1 MLELLNPLFINTSI
15 GYWSVKILCV
25 CVFFLLKGKAD
36 VVFILA
42 DLVESY
48 ADTEHSFLE
57 LERLTHLLGG
67 TAF

>member
-1 MLELLNPLFINTSI
+1 M
-15 GYWSVKILCV
+15 
-25 CVFFLLKGKAD
+25 CVFVLLKGKTD

-57 LERLTHLLGG
+57 LESLKHLLGG